1 MEKRMEMEKNI
12 MKIIK
17 LNLLENIYMEK
28 NGVDKDMIIKI
39 I

>member
-1 MEKRMEMEKNI
+1 MEMEKNI

-17 LNLLENIYMEK
+17 LNLLENICMEK
-28 NGVDKDMIIKI
+28 SGVDKDMIIKI